1 MAAPDGSG
9 ELQTIWEGN
18 IGSTYVGIWSRDTR
32 LAVRCKGSG
41 LITGD
46 FDYKE
51 VYQYP
56 DINAAVSVADGL
68 VSYVRGLGGK

>member
-18 IGSTYVGIWSRDTR
+18 IGSTYVGIWSIDTR
-32 LAVRCKGSG
+32 LAVRCKGTGILSG
-41 LITGD
+41 P

-51 VYQYP
+51 VYGFP
-56 DINAAVSVADGL
+56 DINAVVETADGL
-68 VSYVRGLGGK
+68 VSYLKGMGGK